1 MTDNDAVIGPYTHT
15 IFLNVYH
22 PELHYYIIGYK
33 LYSLPFVNTDALTDY
48 SQLDSYENLW
58 YICFRVGHPMNWKTN
73 MTTRKRWNSIICIMI
88 L

>member
-1 MTDNDAVIGPYTHT
+1 M
-15 IFLNVYH
+15 YH

-58 YICFRVGHPMNWKTN
+58 YICFQGGHPMNWRMN
-73 MTTRKRWNSIICIMI
+73 MTTKKNVEFHYMYYDFVIYRIEPKTIEQQ
-88 L
+88 